1 MIKPT
6 SITARK
12 IFFFMIFGD
21 SEIKINGKMKGGQ
34 ECPPYNYPINNPPLT
49 FSTCPVM

>member
-12 IFFFMIFGD
+12 IFFFMIFWD
-21 SEIKINGKMKGGQ
+21 SEIKINGKIKGGGQ
-34 ECPPYNYPINNPPLT
+34 ECPPYTIP
-49 FSTCPVM
+49 STIRR